1 MDYYGFVQLALSLVA
16 SIIAALG
23 KKNLTE
29 AALIVRRLAAAALR
43 ASAEIDAVPVD
54 WDNPKSVADYVRSLP
69 KFEPL
74 P

>member
-1 MDYYGFVQLALSLVA
+1 MNYYAFLNLILSLAA

-23 KKNLTE
+23 KQNLTE

-43 ASAEIDAVPVD
+43 ASAEIDNADVAWEDPE
-54 WDNPKSVADYVRSLP
+54 SVAAYVRSLP